1 MIKNI
6 VVGYDGSAGAQTAL
20 AQALDIAEI
29 TGGRIHLVTAE
40 EEAESGAEQDM
51 LSQPD
56 VLDILD
62 ATDSLE
68 EEAAEGSVAVP
79 DFVEEAR
86 LKCQEAHISC
96 TVNVG
101 PGPAAR
107 YVREYAWLADLVVVG
122 RGSRPRLRAGEIGRT
137 TRQLLQVAQRP
148 ILVAGQEYAKISSV
162 MVVGEKSSGGGR
174 ALSLAGELGSELNV
188 PVDVLVAGHPRH
200 VLTRWSTQVRSL
212 LRAYHV
218 QGEVESSEAPLPQ
231 ALTTWALERSPS
243 VIVLPQVQRQLLSWR
258 LASVCQTA
266 LQLPDAMVMVVP

>member
-6 VVGYDGSAGAQTAL
+6 VVGYDGSTGAQTAL

-29 TGGRIHLVTAE
+29 TGGCIHLLTAE
-40 EEAESGAEQDM
+40 EVAELGAEQDM

-56 VLDILD
+56 VLDMLD

-68 EEAAEGSVAVP
+68 EETEEGGITVP

-86 LKCQEAHISC
+86 LRCQQAHISC

-107 YVREYAWLADLVVVG
+107 YVREHAWLADLVVVG
-122 RGSRPRLRAGEIGRT
+122 RGSRRQLRAGEIGRT
-137 TRQLLQVAQRP
+137 TRQLLQAAQRP
-148 ILVAGQEYAKISSV
+148 ILVAGQEYVNISSV

-174 ALSLAGELGSELNV
+174 ALSLAGEMGSELNV
-188 PVDVLVAGHPRH
+188 PVDVLIADRPRH
-200 VLTRWSTQVRSL
+200 VLTHWSAQVRSL
-212 LRAYHV
+212 LHAYHV
-218 QGEVESSEAPLPQ
+218 EDKVELSTAPLPQ

-258 LASVCQTA
+258 LASVYQTA